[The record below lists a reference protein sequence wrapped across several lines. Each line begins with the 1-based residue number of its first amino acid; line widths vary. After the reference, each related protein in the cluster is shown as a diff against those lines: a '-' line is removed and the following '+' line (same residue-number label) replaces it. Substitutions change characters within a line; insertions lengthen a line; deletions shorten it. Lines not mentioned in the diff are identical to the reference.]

1 MNTNSKLLLGL
12 DIGSVSLNT
21 VVLTEDG
28 AVLHE
33 FYTRLFGKPV
43 QRTIEVLESLRELVD
58 LAKIECVG
66 ITGAGG
72 QLIAELL
79 GKEFVNE
86 VIAQSRA
93 VVELYP
99 GAGTVIEM
107 GGEDSKLLLF
117 QRHPETK
124 APFLADFSMNT
135 LCAAGTGSFLDQQ
148 AARMRINIENDFG
161 ELALK
166 SQNPPRIAGRCSV
179 FAKSDMIH
187 LQGIG
192 TPDYDIVAGL
202 CYAVARSFKSNLG
215 RGKEFQKPV
224 LFQGG
229 VAANKGV
236 VAAFENIL
244 GLNPGELIIPKHHA
258 SMGAIGAALTARD
271 REMPDTQ
278 DVLSPEPLRKYLE
291 SRTIESSGLDPLP
304 LIEYRQNDR
313 IQTLDIGR
321 AGMEKM
327 DVFLGIDIGSL
338 STNVVL
344 IDSNKDVVARRYLRT
359 AGRPIT
365 AVCQGLREIGE
376 EVGDRV
382 KVRGVGT
389 TGSGRYMIGDLVGSD
404 TVRNEITAQATAAVH
419 FHPEVDTIFEIGGQ
433 DSKYI
438 SIKNG
443 VVVDFEMNKVCA
455 AGTGSFIEEQAEK
468 LGIHIEEE
476 FGELAL
482 SSENPSRLG
491 DRCTVFM
498 ETNLVSH
505 QQKGHLTSDLTA
517 GLSYSIVKNY
527 LNRVVCDRPI
537 GKHILFQGGVAWN
550 KAVVSAFEKT
560 TERKIHIPPH
570 HDVTGAIGSA
580 MLAQK
585 WAGKN
590 PDAQSRFKGFDL
602 SNRPYTV
609 KSFACKQCANVCNV
623 SRIQFEKEKPNFY
636 GARCEIYEVDKKK
649 ADNHLPDLFEERNRI
664 LFQDLADF
672 PSNGP
677 AGPGKTI
684 GIPRV
689 LHFYE
694 FYPLWQA
701 FFKKLGFRVILSEPT
716 SKELINKA
724 AEGSTT
730 ETCFPIKIV
739 QGHVERLLEQ
749 GVDYIFLP
757 SFITGSHNK
766 KLKKGQICPYV
777 QAVPYLIDAAIEFE
791 GRGGVKLL
799 KPAFHFADPEKKI
812 LKEIQ
817 KFALQIGV
825 SKKDAAE
832 AFSLGREK
840 QDAFYQEMQ
849 KRGREVI
856 SRLKPVERAMVII
869 SRPYNGCDPGLNM
882 DLPQKFREMGAIA
895 IPMDFLPLEHVDISD
910 DWRDM
915 YWRYGQRILSAARLV
930 KENKNLSAVFL
941 TNFGCGPDSFIQTF
955 LKKEMG
961 AEPFLQLE
969 MDEHNADAGMV
980 TRCEAF
986 LDSLE
991 NCRASLHAHEYMAR
1005 KEEKR
1010 DAHGK
1015 AERTIYIPYM
1025 SDATH
1030 AIAAA
1035 FQACGTRAEVLPVST
1050 WESVELAKK
1059 FTSGKECYP
1068 TILTLGDFIKKAMAE
1083 DFDSGK
1089 SAFFMPST
1097 DGPCRF
1103 GLYYQLH
1110 DHILKDLGKEGVVF
1124 VSPNQ
1129 GNSKGFYGELKI
1141 FSSDF
1146 FRKAWQGIVAFELL
1160 EKLMLQTRPY
1170 ETNKGETDR
1179 LYKIYL
1185 KKLFSAIVEN
1195 RIIETL
1201 EDVLRE
1207 FSKIQ
1212 VTGFGTRPVVG
1223 IVGEIYIRSNWF
1235 GNANVVREI
1244 EDLGGEVWMSCCQE
1258 WIMYVNHELKVDS
1271 FRKKDYKG
1279 LVDAFIK
1286 GMVQNWDMKKM
1297 SGLFEG
1303 KIRNLYEP
1311 KTRHLIELSAPY
1323 LHKTFTTEALLS
1335 VGKSVDFSKNG
1346 VSGIVNLMPFT
1357 CMPGNITASLLK
1369 KVREDN
1375 GNFPCV
1381 SLIFDG
1387 TEDTN
1392 TRTRLEAFMHQ
1403 VREFQGARAFV

>member
-1 MNTNSKLLLGL
+1 M
-12 DIGSVSLNT
+12 GSVSLNT
-21 VVLTEDG
+21 VVLSEDG
-28 AVLHE
+28 TVLHE
-33 FYTRLFGKPV
+33 FYTRLIGKPV
-43 QRTIEVLESLRELVD
+43 QTTIEILGRLRELLD
-58 LAKIECVG
+58 LTRIECVG
-66 ITGAGG
+66 ITGSGG
-72 QLIAELL
+72 QLVSELL
-79 GKEFVNE
+79 GEEFTNE
-86 VIAQSRA
+86 VIAHARA
-93 VVELYP
+93 VVEFYP
-99 GAGTVIEM
+99 QARTVIEM

-117 QRHPETK
+117 QGHVETNV
-124 APFLADFSMNT
+124 PFLADFSMNT

-148 AARMRINIENDFG
+148 AGRMQINIEKDFG
-161 ELALK
+161 ELAMK

-215 RGKEFQKPV
+215 RGKEFLKPI

-229 VAANKGV
+229 VSANKGV
-236 VAAFENIL
+236 VAAFESIL

-258 SMGAIGAALTARD
+258 SMGAIGAALSARD
-271 REMPDTQ
+271 KGRSTGRA
-278 DVLSPEPLRKYLE
+278 LSPEPLEEYLKSRK
-291 SRTIESSGLDPLP
+291 IESSGLDSLP
-304 LIEYRQNDR
+304 LIEYRQNDH
-313 IQTLDIGR
+313 IQTLDLAKAEDEIL
-321 AGMEKM
+321 

-344 IDSNKDVVARRYLRT
+344 IDRNKNVVARRYLRT
-359 AGRPIT
+359 AGRPIV
-365 AVCQGLREIGE
+365 AVCQGLKEIGE
-376 EVGDRV
+376 EVGA
-382 KVRGVGT
+382 KVRVCGVGT
-389 TGSGRYMIGDLVGSD
+389 TGSGRYMIGNLAGADI
-404 TVRNEITAQATAAVH
+404 VRNEITAQATAAVH

-468 LGIHIEEE
+468 LQIHIEEE

-482 SSENPSRLG
+482 SSKNPSRLG

-498 ETNLVSH
+498 ETNLVSQ
-505 QQKGHLTSDLTA
+505 QQKGHPTCDLTA

-537 GKHILFQGGVAWN
+537 GNYILFQGGVAWN
-550 KAVVSAFEKT
+550 KAVVSAFEKI
-560 TERKIHIPPH
+560 TEKKIHIPPH

-580 MLAQK
+580 MLAKK
-585 WAGKN
+585 WAEKN
-590 PDAQSRFKGFDL
+590 PATPSLFKGFDL
-602 SNRPYTV
+602 SERSYTV
-609 KSFACKQCANVCNV
+609 KSFTCKKCANVCNV
-623 SRIQFEKEKPNFY
+623 SRIQFENEKPNFF

-649 ADNHLPDLFEERNRI
+649 EENHLPNLFEERDKI
-664 LFQDLADF
+664 VFQDLPGF
-672 PSNGP
+672 PSGAP
-677 AGPGKTI
+677 SKPGMTI

-701 FFKKLGFRVILSEPT
+701 FFKKLGFRIILSEPT
-716 SKELINKA
+716 NQELINNV

-739 QGHVERLLEQ
+739 QGHVEQLLEQ

-757 SFITGSHNK
+757 SIISGSHNK
-766 KLKKGQICPYV
+766 NLKKGQICPYV
-777 QAVPYLIDAAIEFE
+777 QAIPYLINAAIEFE
-791 GRGGVKLL
+791 RRGVKLL
-799 KPAFHFADPEKKI
+799 KPAFHFAESEKKI
-812 LKEIQ
+812 LKEVV
-817 KFALQIGV
+817 KFASQIGV
-825 SKKDAAE
+825 SKKDATE
-832 AFSLGREK
+832 AFRSGREM
-840 QDAFYQEMQ
+840 QEDFYQKSQ
-849 KRGREVI
+849 QRGRDI
-856 SRLKPVERAMVII
+856 LAQLKPEERAMVII

-882 DLPQKFREMGAIA
+882 DLPQKFRELGTIA
-895 IPMDFLPLEHVDISD
+895 IPMDFLPLEAVDISD
-910 DWRDM
+910 DWKDM
-915 YWRYGQRILSAARLV
+915 YWRYGQRILSAARIV
-930 KENKNLSAVFL
+930 KKNKNLFAVFL
-941 TNFGCGPDSFIQTF
+941 TNFGCGPDSFIQSF
-955 LKKEMG
+955 LKREMG
-961 AEPFLQLE
+961 SEPFLQLE
-969 MDEHNADAGMV
+969 MDEHNADAGIV

-991 NCRASLHAHEYMAR
+991 NCQMSLYSHDSKNKR
-1005 KEEKR
+1005 VEKSGGN
-1010 DAHGK
+1010 GK
-1015 AERTIYIPYM
+1015 ANRTIYIPYM
-1025 SDATH
+1025 SDATQ

-1035 FQACGTRAEVLPVST
+1035 FLACGTPAEVLPVST

-1068 TILTLGDFIKKAMAE
+1068 TILTLGDFIKKALE
-1083 DFDSGK
+1083 KDFVPEK

-1110 DHILKDLGKEGVVF
+1110 DHILKDLGKEGVIF
-1124 VSPNQ
+1124 VTPNQ

-1160 EKLMLQTRPY
+1160 EKLLLQTRPY
-1170 ETNKGETDR
+1170 EKHKGETDR
-1179 LYKIYL
+1179 LYQIYL
-1185 KKLFSAIVEN
+1185 KKLFHSIVN
-1195 RIIETL
+1195 NTIIETL
-1201 EDVLRE
+1201 EDVLNE
-1207 FSKIQ
+1207 FAKVQ
-1212 VTGFGTRPVVG
+1212 VEGFGTRPVVG

-1258 WIMYVNHELKVDS
+1258 WIMYVNYELKVDS

-1279 LVDAFIK
+1279 LVDAYIK

-1297 SGLFEG
+1297 NGLFEG
-1303 KIRNLYEP
+1303 TIRNLHEP
-1311 KTRHLIELSAPY
+1311 KTKHLIDLSAPY
-1323 LHKTFTTEALLS
+1323 LHKSFTTEALLS

-1375 GNFPCV
+1375 GNFPHV

-1387 TEDTN
+1387 SEDTN
-1392 TRTRLEAFMHQ
+1392 TRTRLEAFMYQ
-1403 VREFQGARAFV
+1403 VKEFQTAKSFT